1 MSERVSVTLRSYFD
15 WWLMQV
21 ARAITPRRESAST
34 WRILARQTEQ
44 GLEIYRR
51 AGAGEKLIGVLKNE
65 AGGDQIRALTRSL
78 GASGDEALVRLSS
91 EEVVERVIQIPEAA
105 RDVIGPVLQNQ
116 IERLVPWPQDETC
129 YGYRVVSGDKAEGDQ
144 LDIQLVAT
152 TRGILDEALQRARSI
167 GLSPFAVDYAPAG
180 GGSVPIELMS
190 LKPDPVQQTT
200 KILQRSLAFAL
211 AVSFVISAFGLYLM
225 WARYG
230 ENDDIVSK
238 LEAAKS
244 RVAEVKRL
252 NDENAQLRQQRERL
266 VRRKINEPAVIVLI
280 DAMSRALPDTAY
292 LTEIEIHGSD
302 TRIVGKSDDPTA
314 LITKLEST
322 PELADVRFAAPTT
335 REQGETL
342 GTFSIIARAE
352 GAAKEEKQP

>member
-1 MSERVSVTLRSYFD
+1 MSERVTVTLRAYFE
-15 WWLMQV
+15 WWLTQV
-21 ARAITPRRESAST
+21 ARAITPRRESASS
-34 WRILARQTEQ
+34 WHILARQTDQ
-44 GLEIYRR
+44 GLEVYRR
-51 AGAGEKLIGVLKNE
+51 AGAGEKLVGVLQND
-65 AGGDQIRALTRSL
+65 AGGEQMRALTRLL

-91 EEVVERVIQIPEAA
+91 DEVVERVIQIPAAA
-105 RDVIGPVLQNQ
+105 RDVVGPVLQNQ

-129 YGYRVVSGDKAEGDQ
+129 YGYRVISDDKAEGDQ
-144 LDIQLVAT
+144 LDIHLVAT

-167 GLSPFAVDYAPAG
+167 GLSPFAVDYAAG
-180 GGSVPIELMS
+180 GTSAPVELMS
-190 LKPDPVQQTT
+190 LKADPVAKTA
-200 KILQRSLAFAL
+200 KILQRSLAFAF
-211 AVSFVISAFGLYLM
+211 AASVVVSLFGVYLM
-225 WARYG
+225 WGRYG

-252 NDENAQLRQQRERL
+252 NEENSQLRQQRERL
-266 VRRKINEPAVIVLI
+266 VRRKINERPVIVLI

-302 TRIVGKSDDPTA
+302 ARIVGKSDDPTA

-335 REQGETL
+335 REQGETI
-342 GTFSIIARAE
+342 GTFSIIARSE

>member
-1 MSERVSVTLRSYFD
+1 MSETVTVTLRSYFE
-15 WWLMQV
+15 WWLLQV
-21 ARAITPRRESAST
+21 ARAITPRRESASS

-44 GLEIYRR
+44 GLEVYRR
-51 AGAGEKLIGVLKNE
+51 AGAGEKLLGVLKND

-78 GASGDEALVRLSS
+78 GASGDEALVRLSA

-129 YGYRVVSGDKAEGDQ
+129 YGYRVVGGDKADGDQ
-144 LDIQLVAT
+144 IDIQLVAT

-167 GLSPFAVDYAPAG
+167 GLSPFAVDYAPD
-180 GGSVPIELMS
+180 GGSLSIELMS

-211 AVSFVISAFGLYLM
+211 AVSVVISVFGLYLI
-225 WARYG
+225 WGRYV
-230 ENDDIVSK
+230 ENDDIVGK

-302 TRIVGKSDDPTA
+302 VRIVGKSDDPTA
-314 LITKLEST
+314 LITQLEST

>member
-1 MSERVSVTLRSYFD
+1 MGEGVSVTLRTYFE
-15 WWLMQV
+15 WWLMHA
-21 ARAITPRRESAST
+21 ARALTPRRDSAAS
-34 WRILARQTEQ
+34 WRMLARQTEQ
-44 GLEIYRR
+44 GLEVYRR
-51 AGAGEKLIGVLKNE
+51 EGASETLVGVLKNE
-65 AGGDQIRALTRSL
+65 AGGDQIRGLTRSL

-91 EEVVERVIQIPEAA
+91 EQVVERVIQIPAAA
-105 RDVIGPVLQNQ
+105 RDVVGPVLQNQ

-129 YGYRVVSGDKAEGDQ
+129 YGYRVISDDKDAGDQ

-167 GLSPFAVDYAPAG
+167 GLSPFAVDYAPG
-180 GGSVPIELMS
+180 GASPPIEMMS
-190 LKPDPVQQTT
+190 LKADPVQRTA
-200 KILQRSLAFAL
+200 KILQRSLAFGL
-211 AVSFVISAFGLYLM
+211 AVSVVVSASGLYLM
-225 WARYG
+225 WCRYG

-252 NDENAQLRQQRERL
+252 NEENSQLRQQRERL
-266 VRRKINEPAVIVLI
+266 VRRKINEPPVIVLI
-280 DAMSRALPDTAY
+280 DAVSRALPDTAY

-302 TRIVGKSDDPTA
+302 ARIVGKSDDPTA

-335 REQGETL
+335 REPGETI

-352 GAAKEEKQP
+352 GAPKEVKQP